1 MNAIN
6 PRTPQEIAQGLVDN
20 IRRGLDDFGREGYD
34 HEQAMML
41 AVGRE
46 LGRHRLAP
54 SYAAKLLDLLDRDSD
69 RLLAELDELLRQRR
83 QNL

>member
-1 MNAIN
+1 MNLTT
-6 PRTPQEIAQGLVDN
+6 PRRSQEIAQQLVN
-20 IRRGLDDFGREGYD
+20 SIRRGMIEYSDAGYD

-46 LGRHRLAP
+46 LGRHGLAV

-69 RLLAELDELLRQRR
+69 RRIAELDELLRQRR